1 MPGDRDRALSLLDD
15 ATAEARRIEGADL
28 DRPRGLLGIANVLE
42 LIEPSRAW
50 DAVFDAVK
58 AANSTNGFTG
68 EDGGLNQTISTRS
81 KIRAS
86 ANAVPDFDI
95 EGIFGKLANDDF
107 DRAVQLARGFQGE
120 APRANATIDIARA
133 VLNEK
138 SAPVPTPQP
147 ASKN

>member
-1 MPGDRDRALSLLDD
+1 M
-15 ATAEARRIEGADL
+15 
-28 DRPRGLLGIANVLE
+28 DRPRGLLGIGSALE
-42 LIEPSRAW
+42 LIERSRAW

-86 ANAVPDFDI
+86 PNAVPDFDI

-107 DRAVQLARGFQGE
+107 DRAIQLARGFQGE
-120 APRANATIDIARA
+120 APRANATIAIAWA

-138 SAPVPTPQP
+138 SAPVANPQP
-147 ASKN
+147 AAKN